1 MTADVA
7 FTIGLAAGWVALV
20 VALVWPT
27 PHCKCC
33 RAGQDEGREGSREI
47 R

>member
-1 MTADVA
+1 MTPDTA

-33 RAGQDEGREGSREI
+33 VVGQERASRT
-47 R
+47 RQPR